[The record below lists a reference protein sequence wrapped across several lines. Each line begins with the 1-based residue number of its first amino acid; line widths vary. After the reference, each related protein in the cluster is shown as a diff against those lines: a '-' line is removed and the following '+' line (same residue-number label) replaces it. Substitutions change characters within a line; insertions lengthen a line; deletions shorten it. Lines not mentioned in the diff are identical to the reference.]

1 MVLHQGKSVSLVTIF
16 VAISFAVTNVI
27 AAPTCGPKDYAAL
40 VRGTRA
46 YTKAELIDA
55 HLHQTFTTVEE
66 NLSWMHAA
74 KNSVRKDH
82 LLFGDIEFSVLG
94 DVNRLT
100 NDKNLA
106 TSLANKHKDLLMT
119 ELKSLRQSLMTKHP
133 DSIEDVLFYSDFK
146 SVRFAI
152 VPRTKPLSLVTSR
165 ADLRQKLPHGLQ
177 KELTAMF
184 ARVNAEYSELVKVS
198 GLNVDGKVEN
208 WFRGGI
214 GHTADEANFAARTSR
229 DMGSEATGNQL
240 QNFENRRI
248 QVALNTYRKWG
259 ESMRQVD
266 LVPDPAMKP
275 LLDGS
280 FVKDDVLDI
289 VKKSANAGEA
299 RARLKAKYGAELTE
313 TQADRLITYNQVID
327 IFSPGIHVAERKV
340 ASLEAAALGGLSAD
354 FSGLGAKNRGATAR
368 AIANGKSVG
377 QAIALVRKGEQAVT
391 KEFDQSKSDFAKII
405 NRYVESSVSS
415 GDDFV
420 GVVKTQWTPTA
431 KRQLVDEVAQL
442 KSPSAQRLAFIS
454 DGVVASERNLLAA
467 HGEAIEK
474 VLRQELEGKISMEKL
489 KQVTF
494 AIDMFGKAAGKGD
507 VGLLMGEG
515 NAAALSTAD
524 RATVREAFER
534 AVTVFNKK
542 PDRELALK
550 TYRTVF

>member
-1 MVLHQGKSVSLVTIF
+1 MIIF
-16 VAISFAVTNVI
+16 VAISFAVTNAS

-40 VRGTRA
+40 VRGTRVF
-46 YTKAELIDA
+46 TKAELIDA
-55 HLHQTFTTVEE
+55 YLHQTFTTVEE
-66 NLSWMHAA
+66 NLGWMHAA

-82 LLFGDIEFSVLG
+82 LLFGDVEFSVLG

-119 ELKSLRQSLMTKHP
+119 ELKSLRQNLMTKHP

-152 VPRTKPLSLVTSR
+152 VPRTKPLDLVTSR
-165 ADLRQKLPHGLQ
+165 ADLRQKLPPGLQ

-208 WFRGGI
+208 WFRGGV
-214 GHTADEANFAARTSR
+214 GHTADEANFAARTAR
-229 DMGSEATGNQL
+229 DMGSEVTGNQL
-240 QNFENRRI
+240 QTFENRRI

-289 VKKSANAGEA
+289 VKKSANPGEA

-391 KEFDQSKSDFAKII
+391 KEFEQSKSDFAKII

-454 DGVVASERNLLAA
+454 DGVVAGERNLLAA

-507 VGLLMGEG
+507 VALIMGEG
-515 NAAALSTAD
+515 NAAAL
-524 RATVREAFER
+524 
-534 AVTVFNKK
+534 
-542 PDRELALK
+542 
-550 TYRTVF
+550 